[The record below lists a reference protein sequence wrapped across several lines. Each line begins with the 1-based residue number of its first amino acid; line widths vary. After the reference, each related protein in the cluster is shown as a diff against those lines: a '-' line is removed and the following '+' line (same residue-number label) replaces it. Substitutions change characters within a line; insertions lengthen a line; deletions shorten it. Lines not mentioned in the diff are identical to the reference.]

1 ARSST
6 SHTMA
11 IEHAQAQTMAKDAEV
26 TKGDV
31 SSPTNLA
38 PACLPDVPVTMERP
52 PPEGLEAVIPD
63 PGRPRA
69 NLAISKEKPFGTPT
83 SPPNSTVVQQHLHF
97 FDTDGDG
104 IIWPWDTY
112 NGFRRLGFNP
122 ISSFVATAGL
132 QMSAIFTS
140 PSMFV
145 NPLLPY
151 YIKNAHR
158 GKHGS
163 DTGVYDTEGRFGE
176 RHAVVVQQHHQQ
188 RHLHSSTTSS
198 SSTTNTCPD
207 VTSTGIH
214 HHPTTSRVPQKF
226 EEIFSKYD
234 KGNKGGL
241 DLSDIRRMISGNS
254 LMGDFAGWAATRGE
268 WYMTWLMCYDERG
281 VLSKEK
287 IRAMYDGSLFQIVA
301 DEVAAKRRGEKK
313 VTDEAA
319 RGKGVGNAS
328 FYSTGGIIGV
338 L

>member
-1 ARSST
+1 
-6 SHTMA
+6 MA

-163 DTGVYDTEGRFGE
+163 DTGVYDTEGRF
-176 RHAVVVQQHHQQ
+176 
-188 RHLHSSTTSS
+188 
-198 SSTTNTCPD
+198 
-207 VTSTGIH
+207 
-214 HHPTTSRVPQKF
+214 VPQKF